1 MKPVSDSDV
10 FLPGDCCM
18 PEWTLTRIE
27 FRRLVW
33 AYQVQCRA
41 ISNKQKAIS
50 MSKELVAHNKPVFDQ
65 LHPRIY
71 GAAVGLIAWFA
82 LMAWVLFDHGGGQ
95 VSLALTF
102 MTVLFVV
109 AVTLPWTL
117 SLVWR
122 KSRLPS
128 ERHPQPASLHDWKA
142 GEFAVWGAK
151 L

>member
-1 MKPVSDSDV
+1 
-10 FLPGDCCM
+10 
-18 PEWTLTRIE
+18 
-27 FRRLVW
+27 
-33 AYQVQCRA
+33 
-41 ISNKQKAIS
+41 

-128 ERHPQPASLHDWKA
+128 ERHPERGLPAVHGLRVSGRGRAAQPSAPR
-142 GEFAVWGAK
+142 E
-151 L
+151 